1 MVFFVDDINMPAL
14 QKYFAQPPNELLR
27 QIIDQGGFY
36 DLKKFIFMEVSDCVF
51 IACCAPPGGGRNKV
65 TPRLFRHFNMIWSPD
80 LSVKSMDTIF
90 TSILK
95 GFLSRS
101 KGLQKFAPSIVKSS
115 LEIYQKIRSE
125 LLPTPTKSHYTF
137 NLRDLSKVFQGILE
151 IDVESL
157 TNKEYL
163 ISLWIHQAQRIFFD
177 RLVDDKDRNWFF
189 TVLQGYLQNSF
200 QLEWEATQIK
210 ETVFGDYYNTQQK
223 YLRIDDLDLLPKKF
237 AEYLGKHNIDYPG
250 KAMNLVFFRDAI
262 LHLSKICRILRQN
275 RGNALLIGVG
285 GSGRQ
290 SLTRLASCIRDFKI
304 FTIEI
309 TKVYKDPQWKDD
321 LKTLLKTAGKNQ
333 QVTFLFSDTQIVKE
347 SFLEDLNNILNTG
360 EVPNI
365 WGPEDYDQILNEMRV
380 LASKEK
386 EKIIDTRENLMK
398 LFNQKTRQNLHIV
411 LAFSPV
417 GQKLRN
423 RCRQFPSI
431 INCCTIDWFERW
443 PDEALSSVANKEFVA
458 NEQIGIKEFIDKL
471 SDMCVYVHNSVIDYS
486 DSFYSELRRKNYVT
500 PTSYL
505 ELLKLYIEMMKYQQG
520 VLPTKISKYTVGL
533 ETLK

>member
-1 MVFFVDDINMPAL
+1 M
-14 QKYFAQPPNELLR
+14 
-27 QIIDQGGFY
+27 
-36 DLKKFIFMEVSDCVF
+36 
-51 IACCAPPGGGRNKV
+51 
-65 TPRLFRHFNMIWSPD
+65 
-80 LSVKSMDTIF
+80 
-90 TSILK
+90 
-95 GFLSRS
+95 
-101 KGLQKFAPSIVKSS
+101 KSS

-163 ISLWIHQAQRIFFD
+163 ISLWIHESQRIFFD
-177 RLVDDKDRNWFF
+177 RLVDEKDRNWFF

-200 QLEWEATQIK
+200 QLEWESTQIK

-321 LKTLLKTAGKNQ
+321 LKTLLKTAGKN
-333 QVTFLFSDTQIVKE
+333 
-347 SFLEDLNNILNTG
+347 
-360 EVPNI
+360 
-365 WGPEDYDQILNEMRV
+365 
-380 LASKEK
+380 
-386 EKIIDTRENLMK
+386 
-398 LFNQKTRQNLHIV
+398 
-411 LAFSPV
+411 
-417 GQKLRN
+417 
-423 RCRQFPSI
+423 
-431 INCCTIDWFERW
+431 
-443 PDEALSSVANKEFVA
+443 
-458 NEQIGIKEFIDKL
+458 
-471 SDMCVYVHNSVIDYS
+471 
-486 DSFYSELRRKNYVT
+486 
-500 PTSYL
+500 
-505 ELLKLYIEMMKYQQG
+505 
-520 VLPTKISKYTVGL
+520 
-533 ETLK
+533 